1 MRYKKNGLV
10 SLLACFTIGC
20 FAHPLI
26 LKSGVT
32 VKYSDNDYFY
42 YYTPIGKTGYY
53 VVGKGR
59 SSFIAEIES
68 KDYLRVINEVL
79 KPKISDL
86 EKVDE
91 EGRIKWVI
99 EPKEYEELK
108 YIRILRNLQDSVSK

>member
-1 MRYKKNGLV
+1 MKYKINGLV
-10 SLLACFTIGC
+10 SLLTCFTIGC

-26 LKSGVT
+26 LKSGVI
-32 VKYSDNDYFY
+32 VKYSDDDYFY
-42 YYTPIGKTGYY
+42 YYAPIGKTGYY
-53 VVGKGR
+53 VAGKGKN
-59 SSFIAEIES
+59 SFIAEMGA

-79 KPKISDL
+79 KPEISDL

-108 YIRILRNLQDSVSK
+108 YIRILRNLQDSASK